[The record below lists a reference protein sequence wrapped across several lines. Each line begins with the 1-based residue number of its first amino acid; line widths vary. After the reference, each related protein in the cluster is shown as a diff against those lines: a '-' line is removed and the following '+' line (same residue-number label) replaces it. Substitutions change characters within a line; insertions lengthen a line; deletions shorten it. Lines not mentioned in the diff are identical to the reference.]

1 MKNYKSWS
9 AIRPE
14 EWDKTSCPDVVYHN
28 TNIVQKT
35 MQEEPTTIY
44 EYDVTEYTNKEY
56 IAYQDEQIEGQ
67 KAITDYN
74 IMMGNLE
81 DPADETEE

>member
-1 MKNYKSWS
+1 
-9 AIRPE
+9 
-14 EWDKTSCPDVVYHN
+14 
-28 TNIVQKT
+28 